1 MKTKKYETVIW
12 DWNGTLLD
20 DVTLSLAIINEL
32 LSEHSLP
39 KLTRDR
45 HREIFDFPVRRYYER
60 AGFDLTHLHFETVNG
75 EFCTRFEARLH
86 LASLFP
92 AVNRTLETVNQSGAR
107 QFLLSSTEHHALH
120 RMVKRLGVDG
130 SFDAAKGL
138 GDGLARGKV
147 NAGIEL
153 VHQYQIDPQSSVLI
167 GDTAHDAEVADSLG
181 MDCLLISSG
190 HHSHERLSSLNHP
203 VFSSL
208 EMLFPLT
215 AC

>member
-20 DVTLSLAIINEL
+20 DVTLSLSIINEL
-32 LSEHSLP
+32 LSEHTLP
-39 KLTRDR
+39 QLTRER

-60 AGFDLTHLHFETVNG
+60 AGFDLTHLNFETVNG
-75 EFCTRFEARLH
+75 EFCRRFETRLH

-92 AVNRTLETVNQSGAR
+92 AVNRILETVNQSGAR
-107 QFLLSSTEHHALH
+107 QFLLSSTEHHALK
-120 RMVKRLGVDG
+120 RMVKSLGLDS

-138 GDGLARGKV
+138 ADGLARGKL
-147 NAGIEL
+147 NAGREL
-153 VHQYQIDPQSSVLI
+153 VDQFQIEARSAVLI

-181 MDCLLISSG
+181 VDCMLISAG
-190 HHSHERLSSLNHP
+190 HHSHERLSRLNHP

-208 EMLFPLT
+208 ESLFQ
-215 AC
+215 